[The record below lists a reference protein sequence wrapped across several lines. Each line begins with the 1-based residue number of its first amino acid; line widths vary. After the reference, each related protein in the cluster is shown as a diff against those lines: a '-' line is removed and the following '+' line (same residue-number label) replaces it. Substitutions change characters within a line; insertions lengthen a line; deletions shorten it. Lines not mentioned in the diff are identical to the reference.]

1 VALRVNAGTT
11 LKPPTVKAA
20 TTVTKVCRIIEEFRD
35 KKSLGI
41 SDLARRTALLPSD
54 IHRILASLRVS
65 GYVEQDPETR
75 KYHLGLALLRV
86 GLTALQRNEFRE
98 KAQPVLVRLAQQIGA
113 CVHLGLLDLQALEV
127 MMLDQIDPSGANMFN
142 SALGG
147 AVPLH
152 CSALGK
158 SILAGLNREVADEAL
173 ARCAMGRNTGRTIT
187 DATVLQKQLQQVR
200 LQGYA
205 VDLDECLDGASCLGS
220 PVRDYTGTVI
230 GAISTS
236 MPSSRFLMF
245 DEGQLSKRVKA
256 AACVVSKALGS
267 YPHQ

>member
-1 VALRVNAGTT
+1 
-11 LKPPTVKAA
+11 
-20 TTVTKVCRIIEEFRD
+20 
-35 KKSLGI
+35 
-41 SDLARRTALLPSD
+41 
-54 IHRILASLRVS
+54 
-65 GYVEQDPETR
+65 
-75 KYHLGLALLRV
+75 
-86 GLTALQRNEFRE
+86 
-98 KAQPVLVRLAQQIGA
+98 
-113 CVHLGLLDLQALEV
+113 
-127 MMLDQIDPSGANMFN
+127 MLDQIDPSGANMFN

-147 AVPLH
+147 TVPLH

-158 SILAGLNREVADEAL
+158 SILAGLDRELADEAL
-173 ARCAMGRNTGRTIT
+173 ARCAMGRNTDRTIT

-245 DEGQLSKRVKA
+245 DEAQLSKRVKA
-256 AACVVSKALGS
+256 AACVVSKALGC
-267 YPHQ
+267 YPH